1 MINIITFIWYIFALL
16 YKFKQIRVT
25 FTSIISMFDF
35 CYFLIIYTFNK
46 MPKYPKLMPKRHTK
60 VWLDV
65 RCECKLCNGKTVKI
79 TTRIKYE
86 KKEQW
91 LQDSIYR
98 LMKSKGKDKKKDD
111 PVPVRFPILV
121 SDEIQ
126 FNSDDSSQNLHDKAV
141 MIDND
146 HDQFDK
152 EIFIRKSVDIRKKR
166 RRYDQFHKTN
176 NIILSEKYEK

>member
-1 MINIITFIWYIFALL
+1 
-16 YKFKQIRVT
+16 
-25 FTSIISMFDF
+25 
-35 CYFLIIYTFNK
+35 
-46 MPKYPKLMPKRHTK
+46 
-60 VWLDV
+60 
-65 RCECKLCNGKTVKI
+65 LCNGKTVKI

-146 HDQFDK
+146 HDQF
-152 EIFIRKSVDIRKKR
+152 
-166 RRYDQFHKTN
+166 HKTN
-176 NIILSEKYEK
+176 NIILSEKYEKQVDSTGNEKTGDEEYSFDDEEGFQSIDELDDDKIDLEDYDLPLNDDELFAASSLANPNYNSDQENNININNPWILL